1 MTGDSKK
8 LLERKHEITINE
20 IDEQKKKL
28 TDRFVNNP
36 KAVFIDTTD
45 KNVDECVAKMLKECN
60 TIMRNR
66 RKW

>member
-1 MTGDSKK
+1 MTGDSEE

-28 TDRFVNNP
+28 NDRFINNP
-36 KAVFIDTTD
+36 KAVFINTTD
-45 KNVDECVAKMLKECN
+45 GTVDECVAKMLKECN